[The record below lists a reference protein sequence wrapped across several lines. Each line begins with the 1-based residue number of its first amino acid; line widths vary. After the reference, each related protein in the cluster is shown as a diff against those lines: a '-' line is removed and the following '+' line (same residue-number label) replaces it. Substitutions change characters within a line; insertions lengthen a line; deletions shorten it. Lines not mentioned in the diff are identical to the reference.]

1 MGPGQ
6 SHCEFRDDHVYGP
19 ARGAGCQ
26 ELISR
31 FGVALGIG
39 LLIGIERGW
48 RAREA
53 HPGSRTA
60 GVRTF
65 AITGLLGGVIG
76 ALAQA
81 LGGDTGPGGLV
92 LGLGFAAYAAVF
104 ATFCRDEP
112 LPTPSRRPPR
122 SPPC

>member
-1 MGPGQ
+1 M
-6 SHCEFRDDHVYGP
+6 DI
-19 ARGAGCQ
+19 Q

-81 LGGDTGPGGLV
+81 LGGATGPGGLV

-104 ATFCRDEP
+104 ATFCRDENRYQN
-112 LPTPSRRPPR
+112 TF
-122 SPPC
+122 